1 MPVFVTALVWI
12 ACAAAVV
19 ASALGL
25 RSAPLD
31 LAGLRIDALTLA
43 LAAAATLVS
52 GVVHLFALR
61 YMAGERGRRRFF
73 GRLGLLTLV
82 VLLLLAADHVA
93 LFAAAWIAMGLL
105 LASLIGH
112 IRDWPQA
119 RAAAVRARTLFLVGG
134 AALALGLVLLASAA
148 GSPSIHGIL
157 TNAAAIPAGT
167 LWLALACFALAAM
180 IQCGLVPFH
189 SWLIA
194 SMTAPT
200 PVSAFMHAGL
210 VNAGGILLARFA
222 PLFDALPAALTL
234 VFAIGAVSVLL
245 AALAQLVQSDVKRGL
260 AASTVAQMGFML
272 VQCGLGFFAAAMA
285 HLALHGLY
293 KASLFLGAGSAVVTP
308 LKRRAPRVS
317 TGAGVAA
324 AIASGIAGGGA
335 FALVSGKLDYGV
347 FATGAVLVVFA
358 GVAAAQAA
366 LAFARTASALAL
378 AATPPVLAG
387 VGALYGLLVVGA
399 EALLAPLPGMTQPQP
414 LNAVHVVALLAILGA
429 WGAVAAGLH
438 ARSPWLYARLLT
450 WSQPPAASVSDRKS
464 LNAGSVTHA

>member
-1 MPVFVTALVWI
+1 MPVFITALVWL
-12 ACAAAVV
+12 ACAFALAG
-19 ASALGL
+19 ATLGL
-25 RSAPLD
+25 RSSPLE
-31 LAGLRIDALTLA
+31 LAGLRIDALTLS
-43 LAAAATLVS
+43 LTVAATLVS

-61 YMAGERGRRRFF
+61 YMAGERGQSRFF

-82 VLLLLAADHVA
+82 VLILLAADHVA
-93 LFAAAWIAMGLL
+93 IFAAAWIAMGLL

-119 RAAAVRARTLFLVGG
+119 RAAAGRARTLFLIGS
-134 AALALGLVLLASAA
+134 AALALGLTLLASGA
-148 GSPSIHGIL
+148 GTAQISGIL
-157 TNAAAIPAGT
+157 ANAAAIPAGT
-167 LWLALACFALAAM
+167 LWPAVACFALAAM

-189 SWLIA
+189 SWLMA

-222 PLFDALPAALTL
+222 PLFEALPAAMTL
-234 VFAIGAVSVLL
+234 VFAIGAASVLL
-245 AALAQLVQSDVKRGL
+245 AALAQLVQTDVKRGL
-260 AASTVAQMGFML
+260 AASTIAQMGFML

-308 LKRRAPRVS
+308 LKRRAPQVS
-317 TGAGVAA
+317 PGAGVAA
-324 AIASGIAGGGA
+324 AVAAGIAGGGA

-347 FATGAVLVVFA
+347 FTTGAVLVVFA

-366 LAFARTASALAL
+366 LAFARTASAPAL
-378 AATPPVLAG
+378 AATPLVLAG

-399 EALLAPLPGMTQPQP
+399 EALLAPVPGMTQPQP
-414 LNAVHVVALLAILGA
+414 LNAVHLVALAAILGA
-429 WGAVAAGLH
+429 WAAVAAGLH
-438 ARSPWLYARLLT
+438 TRSHWLYARLLT
-450 WSQPPAASVSDRKS
+450 WSQPPAATVSDRKS

>member
-1 MPVFVTALVWI
+1 MPVFVTALVWMV
-12 ACAAAVV
+12 CAV
-19 ASALGL
+19 ALLATALGL
-25 RSAPLD
+25 RTAPLE
-31 LAGLRIDALTLA
+31 LGGLRLDALTLA
-43 LAAAATLVS
+43 LAVAATLVS

-61 YMAGERGRRRFF
+61 YMAGERGQTRFF

-82 VLLLLAADHVA
+82 VLFLLAADHVA
-93 LFAAAWIAMGLL
+93 IFAAAWVAMGLL

-119 RAAAVRARTLFLVGG
+119 RAAAARARILFLIGG
-134 AALALGLVLLASAA
+134 AALSLGLALLASATGTA
-148 GSPSIHGIL
+148 SIHGIL
-157 TNAAAIPAGT
+157 DGAAAIPAGT
-167 LWLALACFALAAM
+167 LWLVLAGFALAAT

-189 SWLIA
+189 GWLMA

-222 PLFDALPAALTL
+222 PLFDALPAAMTL
-234 VFAIGAVSVLL
+234 VFGIGAASVLL

-317 TGAGVAA
+317 PAA
-324 AIASGIAGGGA
+324 AAAATAAAGLAGGGA
-335 FALVSGKLDYGV
+335 FALVSGKLAYGV
-347 FATGAVLVVFA
+347 FTTGAVLVVFA
-358 GVAAAQAA
+358 GVAAAHAA
-366 LAFARTASALAL
+366 LAFARTASAPAL

-387 VGALYGLLVVGA
+387 VGALYGVLVVGA
-399 EALLAPLPGMTQPQP
+399 EALLAPVPGMTQPQP
-414 LNAVHVVALLAILGA
+414 LNPVHVLALLAILGA
-429 WGAVAAGLH
+429 WGTVAAGLH
-438 ARSPWLYARLLT
+438 TRAHWLYARLLT
-450 WSQPPAASVSDRKS
+450 WSQPPASTVSDRNS
-464 LNAGSVTHA
+464 LNAGSVTRA

>member
-12 ACAAAVV
+12 ACAFALAGVT
-19 ASALGL
+19 LGL
-25 RSAPLD
+25 RGAPLE
-31 LAGLRIDALTLA
+31 LAGLRIDALSLTLA
-43 LAAAATLVS
+43 VAATLVS
-52 GVVHLFALR
+52 GIVHLFALR
-61 YMAGERGRRRFF
+61 YMAGERGQARFF

-82 VLLLLAADHVA
+82 VLLLLAADHVV

-119 RAAAVRARTLFLVGG
+119 RAAAGRARALFLLGG
-134 AALALGLVLLASAA
+134 AALSLGLVVLARAA
-148 GSPSIHGIL
+148 GTGSIHGIL
-157 TNAAAIPAGT
+157 GNAGAIPAGT
-167 LWLALACFALAAM
+167 LWFAVACFALAAM

-189 SWLIA
+189 SWLMA

-222 PLFDALPAALTL
+222 PVFDALPTAMTL

-308 LKRRAPRVS
+308 LKCRAPRVS
-317 TGAGVAA
+317 TGAAGVAA
-324 AIASGIAGGGA
+324 VAAGGAGGGA
-335 FALVSGKLDYGV
+335 FALVSGKLDYGL
-347 FATGAVLVVFA
+347 FTTGAVLVIFA

-366 LAFARTASALAL
+366 LAFARTASAPAL

-399 EALLAPLPGMTQPQP
+399 EALLAPVPGLSQPQP
-414 LNAVHVVALLAILGA
+414 LTAVHLLALLAILGA

-438 ARSPWLYARLLT
+438 TRSRWLYARLLT
-450 WSQPPAASVSDRKS
+450 WSQPPAATVSDRKS

>member
-12 ACAAAVV
+12 ACALALAG
-19 ASALGL
+19 ATLGL
-25 RSAPLD
+25 RTSPLE
-31 LAGLRIDALTLA
+31 LAGLRIDALTLS
-43 LAAAATLVS
+43 LTAAATLVS

-61 YMAGERGRRRFF
+61 YMAGERGQTRFF

-82 VLLLLAADHVA
+82 VLILLAADHVA
-93 LFAAAWIAMGLL
+93 VFAAAWVAMGLL

-119 RAAAVRARTLFLVGG
+119 RAAAARARTLFLIGG
-134 AALALGLVLLASAA
+134 AALVLGLVLLASGA
-148 GSPSIHGIL
+148 GTGTISGIL
-157 TNAAAIPAGT
+157 ANAQTIPTGT
-167 LWLALACFALAAM
+167 LWPAVGCFALAAM

-189 SWLIA
+189 SWLMA

-222 PLFDALPAALTL
+222 PLFEALPAAMTL

-260 AASTVAQMGFML
+260 AASTIAQMGFML

-308 LKRRAPRVS
+308 LKRRAPQVS
-317 TGAGVAA
+317 AGAG
-324 AIASGIAGGGA
+324 
-335 FALVSGKLDYGV
+335 
-347 FATGAVLVVFA
+347 
-358 GVAAAQAA
+358 
-366 LAFARTASALAL
+366 ARTL
-378 AATPPVLAG
+378 
-387 VGALYGLLVVGA
+387 
-399 EALLAPLPGMTQPQP
+399 
-414 LNAVHVVALLAILGA
+414 
-429 WGAVAAGLH
+429 
-438 ARSPWLYARLLT
+438 
-450 WSQPPAASVSDRKS
+450 
-464 LNAGSVTHA
+464 

>member
-1 MPVFVTALVWI
+1 MPVFVTALAWV
-12 ACAAAVV
+12 ACAFALTGLT
-19 ASALGL
+19 LGL
-25 RSAPLD
+25 RTAPLE
-31 LAGLRIDALTLA
+31 LAGLRLDALTLA

-61 YMAGERGRRRFF
+61 YMAGERDQGRFF
-73 GRLGLLTLV
+73 ARLGLLTLV
-82 VLLLLAADHVA
+82 VLVLLAADQVA
-93 LFAAAWIAMGLL
+93 IFAAAWVAMGLL

-112 IRDWPQA
+112 VRDWPQA
-119 RAAAVRARTLFLVGG
+119 RAAAARARRLFLIGG
-134 AALALGLVLLASAA
+134 AALTVGLVILAGAA
-148 GSPSIHGIL
+148 GTTSIHGIL
-157 TNAAAIPAGT
+157 VNAQAIPAGT
-167 LWLALACFALAAM
+167 LWLAVSAFALAAT

-189 SWLIA
+189 GWLMA

-222 PLFDALPAALTL
+222 PLFEALPAAMTL

-293 KASLFLGAGSAVVTP
+293 KASLFLGAGSAVVIP

-324 AIASGIAGGGA
+324 ALAAGIAGGGA
-335 FALVSGKLDYGV
+335 FALVSGKLTYGV
-347 FATGAVLVVFA
+347 FTTGAVLVVFA

-366 LAFARTASALAL
+366 LAFARTASAPAL
-378 AATPPVLAG
+378 AATPLALAG
-387 VGALYGLLVVGA
+387 VGALYGLLVLGA
-399 EALLAPLPGMTQPQP
+399 EALLAPAPGMTQPQP
-414 LNAVHVVALLAILGA
+414 LNAVHAFALLAILGV
-429 WGAVAAGLH
+429 WGAVAGGLH
-438 ARSPWLYARLLT
+438 TRSHWLYARLLT
-450 WSQPPAASVSDRKS
+450 WSQPPASTVSDRKS

>member
-12 ACAAAVV
+12 ACAFALAG
-19 ASALGL
+19 ATLGL
-25 RSAPLD
+25 RTAPLE

-61 YMAGERGRRRFF
+61 YMAGERGQTRFF

-93 LFAAAWIAMGLL
+93 IFAAAWVAMGLL

-112 IRDWPQA
+112 VRTWPQA
-119 RAAAVRARTLFLVGG
+119 RAAAGRARVLFLIGG
-134 AALALGLVLLASAA
+134 AALALGLGLLAGAA
-148 GSPSIHGIL
+148 GTASISGIL
-157 TNAAAIPAGT
+157 ADAQAIPALT
-167 LWLALACFALAAM
+167 LWLAVACFALAAM

-189 SWLIA
+189 SWLMA

-222 PLFDALPAALTL
+222 PLFEALPAAMTL
-234 VFAIGAVSVLL
+234 VFALGAVSVLL
-245 AALAQLVQSDVKRGL
+245 AALAQLVQTDVKRGL
-260 AASTVAQMGFML
+260 AASTISQMGFML

-293 KASLFLGAGSAVVTP
+293 KASLFLGAGSAVVIP
-308 LKRRAPRVS
+308 LKRQAPQVS

-324 AIASGIAGGGA
+324 ALAAGVAGGGA
-335 FALVSGKLDYGV
+335 FALVSGKLDYGL
-347 FATGAVLVVFA
+347 FTTGAVLVVFA

-366 LAFARTASALAL
+366 LAFASTASAPTL
-378 AATPPVLAG
+378 AATPLVLAG
-387 VGALYGLLVVGA
+387 VGALYGLLVLGA
-399 EALLAPLPGMTQPQP
+399 EALLAPVPGMTQPQP
-414 LNAVHVVALLAILGA
+414 LNAVHVIALLAILGA
-429 WGAVAAGLH
+429 WGAIAAGLH
-438 ARSPWLYARLLT
+438 TRSHWLYARLLT
-450 WSQPPAASVSDRKS
+450 WSQPPASTVSDRKS

>member
-12 ACAAAVV
+12 ACAFALAGT
-19 ASALGL
+19 ALGL
-25 RSAPLD
+25 RTAPLEF
-31 LAGLRIDALTLA
+31 AGLRIDALTLA
-43 LAAAATLVS
+43 LAVAATLVS

-61 YMAGERGRRRFF
+61 YMAGERGRTRFF

-93 LFAAAWIAMGLL
+93 LFAGAWVAMGLL

-119 RAAAVRARTLFLVGG
+119 RAAAMRARTLFLIGG
-134 AALALGLVLLASAA
+134 AALMLGLGLLASAA
-148 GSPSIHGIL
+148 GMASIAGIL
-157 TNAAAIPAGT
+157 ANAGAIPTGT
-167 LWLALACFALAAM
+167 LGSAVACFALAAM

-189 SWLIA
+189 SWLMA

-222 PLFDALPAALTL
+222 PLFEVVPAAMTV
-234 VFAIGAVSVLL
+234 VFALGAASVLL

-260 AASTVAQMGFML
+260 AASTIAQMGFML

-308 LKRRAPRVS
+308 LKRRGRQVTA
-317 TGAGVAA
+317 GAGVAA
-324 AIASGIAGGGA
+324 ALAAGVAGGGT
-335 FALVSGKLDYGV
+335 FALVSGKLDYGLLT
-347 FATGAVLVVFA
+347 TGAVLVVFA

-366 LAFARTASALAL
+366 LAFARTASAPAL
-378 AATPPVLAG
+378 AATPLVLAG

-399 EALLAPLPGMTQPQP
+399 EALLAPVPGMTQPQP
-414 LNAVHVVALLAILGA
+414 LNAVHGLALLAIVGTWA
-429 WGAVAAGLH
+429 AVAAGLH
-438 ARSPWLYARLLT
+438 TRSAWLYARVLT
-450 WSQPPAASVSDRKS
+450 WSQPPAATVSDRNS